1 MEATKINA
9 LIALLDD
16 PDENIFLDVKGSA
29 GANGNHRYSLF
40 RKCLGKVWLGCRLS
54 RTHRRTD
61 SSNSVRSPLRQ
72 ALLVEGRWL
81 YGSYRRL
88 DLDFSLPSNPDL
100 DEDAIR
106 EELEK
111 IKQDIW
117 IELNDGLTALEKV
130 KVMNHILFD
139 VHGFSGNTKNY
150 HSPSNSFINTVLEG
164 KKGNPISLSIIYMHL
179 AQSLD
184 LPIYGVN
191 LPRHFILCYLDYS
204 GMMKSFDHLDRD
216 DMMFYINPFGKGS
229 IFSNKEIT
237 QFVKE
242 LELEDLPMFYLPCN
256 SQSIA
261 TRILNNLHHS
271 YQQLGEQE
279 KEEEM
284 KRLLDLLA
292 A

>member
-16 PDENIFLDVKGSA
+16 PDENIFLDVKGQLEQMGTTAIPFLESA
-29 GANGNHRYSLF
+29 WEKSGLGVVFQGRIEELIHQIQFEALYDKLSLW
-40 RKCLGKVWLGCRLS
+40 KEGGCMDLI
-54 RTHRRTD
+54 
-61 SSNSVRSPLRQ
+61 
-72 ALLVEGRWL
+72 EGWILISHYL
-81 YGSYRRL
+81 Y
-88 DLDFSLPSNPDL
+88 PDL

-130 KVMNHILFD
+130 KVMNHISID

>member
-16 PDENIFLDVKGSA
+16 PDENIFLDVKGQLEQMGTTAIPFLESA
-29 GANGNHRYSLF
+29 WEKSGLGVVFQGRIEELIHQIQFEALYDKLSLW
-40 RKCLGKVWLGCRLS
+40 KEGGCMDLI
-54 RTHRRTD
+54 
-61 SSNSVRSPLRQ
+61 
-72 ALLVEGRWL
+72 EGWILISHYL
-81 YGSYRRL
+81 Y
-88 DLDFSLPSNPDL
+88 PDL

>member
-16 PDENIFLDVKGSA
+16 PDENIFLDVKGQLEQMGTTAIPFLESA
-29 GANGNHRYSLF
+29 WEKSGLGVVFQGRIEELIHQIQFEALYDKLSLW
-40 RKCLGKVWLGCRLS
+40 KEGGCMDLI
-54 RTHRRTD
+54 
-61 SSNSVRSPLRQ
+61 
-72 ALLVEGRWL
+72 EGWILISHYL
-81 YGSYRRL
+81 Y
-88 DLDFSLPSNPDL
+88 PDL

-150 HSPSNSFINTVLEG
+150 HSPSNSFINIVLEG

-279 KEEEM
+279 KGRGNETF
-284 KRLLDLLA
+284 A
-292 A
+292 